1 LVNLPASIKRLFRR
15 ATADEG
21 AGLRVETD
29 GSAAVLVA
37 AYACR
42 VRPEKQTEFL
52 SSIRDLVDRTR
63 WMRGCL
69 GCRLLAD
76 VHDPGAFT
84 VTSEWTGHDGFDRF
98 LESSEYRVL
107 RGMTILM
114 AVDVRFSVDDVV
126 TRAAVSTGNDG

>member
-1 LVNLPASIKRLFRR
+1 
-15 ATADEG
+15 
-21 AGLRVETD
+21 
-29 GSAAVLVA
+29 VLVA

-42 VRPEKQTEFL
+42 VKAEKQSEFL

-63 WMRGCL
+63 WMSGCQ

-84 VTSEWTGHDGFDRF
+84 VASEWTGHDGFERF
-98 LESSEYRVL
+98 LESPEYHVL

-114 AVDVRFSVDDVV
+114 AEDVRFSVDDVV
-126 TRAAVSTGNDG
+126 TRAAVLSAHGSGR

>member
-1 LVNLPASIKRLFRR
+1 VKP
-15 ATADEG
+15 T
-21 AGLRVETD
+21 
-29 GSAAVLVA
+29 VLVA

-42 VRPEKQTEFL
+42 VKPDKQAEFL
-52 SSIRDLVDRTR
+52 SSIRDLLDRTR
-63 WMRGCL
+63 WMTGCL
-69 GCRLLAD
+69 DCRLLAD

-84 VTSEWTGHDGFDRF
+84 VISEWAGHDGFDRF

-126 TRAAVSTGNDG
+126 TRAAVSTHGDDG